1 MKTVLAI
8 AFVIV
13 LALETESAREIM
25 IQASLILGITMSFMA
40 LNKREERIQRL
51 KSDVFFPM
59 EKR

>member
-1 MKTVLAI
+1 MKTILAI
-8 AFVIV
+8 ALVIV

-25 IQASLILGITMSFMA
+25 IQLSMILGITMSFIA

-59 EKR
+59 EKQ

>member
-1 MKTVLAI
+1 MKTILAI
-8 AFVIV
+8 LFVIV

-25 IQASLILGITMSFMA
+25 IQASLILAIMMSFIA

-59 EKR
+59 EKQ

>member
-1 MKTVLAI
+1 MKTILAI
-8 AFVIV
+8 LFVIV
-13 LALETESAREIM
+13 LALETESAREVM
-25 IQASLILGITMSFMA
+25 IQLSLILAIVMSFMA

>member
-1 MKTVLAI
+1 MKTILAI
-8 AFVIV
+8 LFVIV

-25 IQASLILGITMSFMA
+25 IQLSLILGITMSFIA

>member
-8 AFVIV
+8 LFVIV
-13 LALETESAREIM
+13 LALETESAREVM
-25 IQASLILGITMSFMA
+25 IQLSLILAIVMSFMA

>member
-1 MKTVLAI
+1 MKTILAI

-13 LALETESAREIM
+13 LALETESMREMM
-25 IQASLILGITMSFMA
+25 IQASLILGITMSYIA
-40 LNKREERIQRL
+40 LNRRERIQRL

>member
-1 MKTVLAI
+1 MKTILAI
-8 AFVIV
+8 ALVIV

-25 IQASLILGITMSFMA
+25 IQLSLILGIIMSFMA

-59 EKR
+59 EKQ

>member
-1 MKTVLAI
+1 MKTILAI
-8 AFVIV
+8 LFLIV
-13 LALETESAREIM
+13 LALEAESAREIM
-25 IQASLILGITMSFMA
+25 IQASLILGITMSFIA